1 MKKKKKIEEV
11 PFENPIDSDKITE
24 NPHNLEYGHHSGSAL
39 IKPEDEGKLKS
50 RALKAMDH
58 QTDMQLGQIYEQMK
72 LLASQAQKL
81 NERKKYLSL
90 FIKLRP
96 VLNPSLT
103 IHIIYINEKMVL
115 IYYP

>member
-1 MKKKKKIEEV
+1 MEHQLVFQYLVVIILHVGLMKKKKKIEEV

-81 NERKKYLSL
+81 NERKKISE
-90 FIKLRP
+90 FIFL
-96 VLNPSLT
+96 
-103 IHIIYINEKMVL
+103 
-115 IYYP
+115 

>member
-81 NERKKYLSL
+81 NERKKISEFIYKAELTNSYLD
-90 FIKLRP
+90 KG
-96 VLNPSLT
+96 
-103 IHIIYINEKMVL
+103 YIDINDF
-115 IYYP
+115 